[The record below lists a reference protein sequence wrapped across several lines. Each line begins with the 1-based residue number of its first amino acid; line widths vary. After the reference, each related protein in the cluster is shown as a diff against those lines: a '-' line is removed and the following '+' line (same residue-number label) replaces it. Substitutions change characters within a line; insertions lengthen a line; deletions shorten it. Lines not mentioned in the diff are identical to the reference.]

1 MGHPEAF
8 RVVIHPSNDF
18 FMTSSIFFYII
29 ISIIV
34 ADFILERVLD
44 YLNST
49 WWSDTLPKELEGIYN
64 EEKYKKSQRYLQA
77 KQRFSLLV
85 SSLTFAATLAV
96 LFLGGFAWLDRV
108 LREITLNP
116 YYLAMLFF
124 GTIALV
130 SSVLTIPFEIYS
142 IFVIEERFGFNTMT
156 PRLFIMDKLKGWA
169 VSAVIGAGLLSLV
182 IFIYNSTGNYF
193 WVLVWAVISGFMI
206 FMSMFY
212 SILIVPL
219 FNKQKPLEPGPL
231 RDAIQ
236 EFADKVGFRLK
247 NIYVIDGSKRSKKA
261 NAYFT
266 GLGAKKRIVLYDT
279 LINDHTNE
287 ELVSVLAHEIG
298 HYKKKHTTQGIV
310 LSVIQTGLML
320 FIFSFFIRKGSQFSA
335 DLCQALSGFSG
346 ITVTQSFYMGILAF
360 GILYTPLSLLIGL
373 LENVLSRK
381 NEYQADHYAGDK
393 YNPVAL
399 QDALKKLSVNNL
411 SNLRPHPAYVF
422 FYYSHP
428 TLLQRLSALEKLK
441 H

>member
-1 MGHPEAF
+1 MGHPETF
-8 RVVIHPSNDF
+8 RDVVHLSNIR
-18 FMTSSIFFYII
+18 FMTSLTFFYII
-29 ISIIV
+29 VSIIV

-49 WWSDTLPKELEGIYN
+49 WWSDTLPGELEGIYN

-85 SSLTFAATLAV
+85 SSLTFAATMAV
-96 LFLGGFAWLDRV
+96 LFLGGFAWLDRI

-169 VSAVIGAGLLSLV
+169 VSALIGAGLLSLV

-212 SILIVPL
+212 SNLIVPL

-298 HYKKKHTTQGIV
+298 HYKKKHTTQGII

-320 FIFSFFIRKGSQFSA
+320 FIFSFFIRKGSQLST
-335 DLCQALSGFSG
+335 DLCQSLSGFSG
-346 ITVTQSFYMGILAF
+346 IPVTQSFYMGIIAF
-360 GILYTPLSLLIGL
+360 GILYTPLSLLI
-373 LENVLSRK
+373 
-381 NEYQADHYAGDK
+381 
-393 YNPVAL
+393 
-399 QDALKKLSVNNL
+399 
-411 SNLRPHPAYVF
+411 
-422 FYYSHP
+422 
-428 TLLQRLSALEKLK
+428 
-441 H
+441 